1 MSKKYDVYGMGNALV
16 DMEFKVSD
24 EFLADHAIEKG
35 LMTLVE
41 SERQVH
47 LLKALSGNNVGHSR
61 ACGGSAA
68 NTIIGATQLG
78 AKTFYSCKV
87 ADDETGDFYRKD
99 LLANGVSSNIENGL
113 YDGETGK
120 CLVMISEDAERTMNT
135 YLGTTAT
142 YSDQQLDLASLS
154 ESKWLY
160 IEGYLVTGEAGI
172 AACQKA
178 RDFARKNDVKV
189 ALTFSDPGI
198 VGFFKDGFA
207 QMIGSEKVDLLFC
220 NDAEAMSYTNTGSV
234 EEAFD
239 ALKEIAHSF
248 AITVG
253 AKGAVVYDG
262 SNRHDVAATK
272 VSAIDTNGAG
282 DLFAGAFLYGI
293 TNGLNY
299 KQSGELACAC
309 SAKLVTQ
316 FGPRL
321 EKQQAQEILKTVL

>member
-1 MSKKYDVYGMGNALV
+1 MKKYDIYGMGNALV

-24 EFLADHAIEKG
+24 EFLTDHLIEKG

-41 SERQVH
+41 KERQDH
-47 LLKALSGNNVGHSR
+47 LLKVLSGNNVGHSR

-87 ADDETGDFYRKD
+87 ADDETGEFYKND
-99 LLANGVSSNIENGL
+99 LLANGVKSNIEQGL

-120 CLVMISEDAERTMNT
+120 CLVMISDDAERTMNT
-135 YLGTTAT
+135 FLGTTAT
-142 YSDQQLDLASLS
+142 YSDDQLDLASLG

-160 IEGYLVTGEAGI
+160 MEGYLVTGAAGI
-172 AACQKA
+172 AACETA
-178 RDFARKNDVKV
+178 RDYARKNDVKV

-198 VGFFKDGFA
+198 VGFFKDGFKK
-207 QMIGSEKVDLLFC
+207 MIGSEKLDLLFC
-220 NDAEAMSYTNTGSV
+220 NE
-234 EEAFD
+234 EEAKSFTGLD
-239 ALKEIAHSF
+239 NIDDAFNALKEVSHTF
-248 AITVG
+248 AITAG
-253 AKGAVVYDG
+253 AKGAYLFDG
-262 SNRHDVAATK
+262 NERLNVSSPK
-272 VSAIDTNGAG
+272 VTAMDTNGAG

-299 KQSGELACAC
+299 AQAGTLACSC

-316 FGPRL
+316 YGPRL
-321 EKQQAQEILKTVL
+321 EKETTQSILKEVL

>member
-1 MSKKYDVYGMGNALV
+1 MKNFDVYGMGNALV
-16 DMEFKVSD
+16 DMEFKVKD
-24 EFLADHAIEKG
+24 EFLADHLIEKG

-41 SERQVH
+41 KERQDH
-47 LLKALSGNNVGHSR
+47 LLAALKGSNVGHSR

-87 ADDETGDFYRKD
+87 AQDETGEFYKND
-99 LLANGVSSNIENGL
+99 LLANGVKSNIENGL

-135 YLGTTAT
+135 FLGTTAT
-142 YSDQQLDLASLS
+142 YSDEQLDLSMLAD
-154 ESKWLY
+154 SKWLY
-160 IEGYLVTGEAGI
+160 MEGYLVTGAAGI
-172 AACQKA
+172 AACQTA

-198 VGFFKDGFA
+198 VGFFKDGFKE
-207 QMIGSEKVDLLFC
+207 MIGEQKLDLLFC
-220 NDAEAMSYTNTGSV
+220 NE
-234 EEAFD
+234 EEAKSFTEKD
-239 ALKEIAHSF
+239 SIEDAFEALKEISHAF
-248 AITVG
+248 AITAG
-253 AKGAVVYDG
+253 AKGAFLYNG
-262 SNRHDVAATK
+262 SERVNVSAPS

-293 TNGLNY
+293 TNGLDFS
-299 KQSGELACAC
+299 QAGTLACAC

-316 FGPRL
+316 YGPRL
-321 EKQQAQEILKTVL
+321 EKEETKSILKDIL